1 MRIAAASSAW
11 LILQPSCLIF
21 LISFSN
27 SWHTLSTA
35 AFSFLLNSSL
45 GFILI
50 SRSLSCFFSVLLYR
64 ATNAGVLSVEIVI
77 FPGCRTAVD
86 SCISPCLSSTAYSLS
101 NSIAVLKVEK

>member
-1 MRIAAASSAW
+1 MRRAAASSAW
-11 LILQPSCLIF
+11 LILPPSGLIF

-50 SRSLSCFFSVLLYR
+50 SRSLSCLSVLLYR
-64 ATNAGVLSVEIVI
+64 ATNPGVLSVEIVI